1 MGIDMLDLS
10 GKVALITGGSRG
22 LGRRIAMAY
31 AVRGADVI
39 VASRKQNNCEDL
51 AELLRAEY
59 RVKAWGIGTNVSH
72 WGQCDALVE
81 RAYALAG
88 QVDILVNNAG
98 LSPVYASLSEVTEG
112 LYDKTLDVNLK
123 GPFRLSATIGARMAS
138 AGGGSIINVS
148 STESLYP
155 TAQALPYAMA
165 KAALNTLTLGLVQAY
180 SPAVRVNTIVPGP
193 FKTDIAQ
200 AWDPITFQSTAD
212 ATIAMRRAGEPEE
225 VVGAALY
232 FASDASSYTTGA
244 MLRVDGGVF
253 GAFR

>member
-1 MGIDMLDLS
+1 MDMFDLS

-22 LGRRIAMAY
+22 LGQRIATAY
-31 AVRGADVI
+31 AEHGADIV
-39 VASRKQNNCEDL
+39 VASRKQDNCEDL
-51 AELLRAEY
+51 AELLRTEFG
-59 RVKAWGIGTNVSH
+59 VKAWGIGANVSH
-72 WGQCDALVE
+72 WSQCDSLVE
-81 RAYALAG
+81 GAYTLAG
-88 QVDILVNNAG
+88 KVDILVNNAG
-98 LSPVYASLSEVTEG
+98 LSPTYDSISEVTEG

-123 GPFRLSATIGARMAS
+123 GPFRLSATIGARMAT
-138 AGGGSIINVS
+138 AGSGSIINVS

-155 TAQALPYAMA
+155 TAHALPYAMA

-193 FKTDIAQ
+193 FKTDIAH
-200 AWDPITFQSTAD
+200 AWEPTTFQSIAE
-212 ATIAMRRAGEPEE
+212 ATIAMSRAGEPEE

-232 FASDASSYTTGA
+232 FASNSSSYTTGA